1 MLRVLTR
8 VLAVQMGK
16 EGRISEMLCRKNL
29 QAAES
34 ELGCEPGGGT
44 HRSCCPGDSMERQ
57 YGAMDGGM
65 GGGMEGWVV
74 VWVEGWGCAELSE
87 MGNDKRE
94 IQKMGSCVLTL
105 LCASRWLVHTKVR
118 VFRFWYEQETDF

>member
-44 HRSCCPGDSMERQ
+44 TGVAAQVTLERQ
-57 YGAMDGGM
+57 QGVRDGSMNGGRHGGVGGCLGEGM
-65 GGGMEGWVV
+65 
-74 VWVEGWGCAELSE
+74 
-87 MGNDKRE
+87 R
-94 IQKMGSCVLTL
+94 
-105 LCASRWLVHTKVR
+105 LC
-118 VFRFWYEQETDF
+118 

>member
-16 EGRISEMLCRKNL
+16 EGHISEMLCRKNL

-44 HRSCCPGDSMERQ
+44 QRSRCPGDSVERQ
-57 YGAMDGGM
+57 
-65 GGGMEGWVV
+65 
-74 VWVEGWGCAELSE
+74 
-87 MGNDKRE
+87 
-94 IQKMGSCVLTL
+94 
-105 LCASRWLVHTKVR
+105 
-118 VFRFWYEQETDF
+118 